1 MQAYHRRLAE
11 LWDKACRDGKLSTTE
26 VVEWVECLNS
36 HRNWVSKLNRLQNL
50 ADAAATVGDNE
61 WERKVCEE
69 MDKLIY
75 KH

>member
-11 LWDKACRDGKLSTTE
+11 LWDKACRGEKLSTME
-26 VVEWVECLNS
+26 VIEWVECLHS
-36 HRNWVSKLNRLQNL
+36 HRNWVSKLNWLQNW
-50 ADAAATVGDNE
+50 ADAAAIIGDDE

-75 KH
+75 NH